1 MAAGDD
7 YTPSLLAG
15 DLLARAS
22 PALRALEKFA
32 KTPDEREQLR
42 GQIVRGVALINET
55 AIASTSGDQDRT
67 GAALQKLRELLAA
80 IEDPAARAVA
90 QAERSLLAALDG
102 SCHTPIA
109 GYARLAP
116 GGRLR
121 LDALVAR
128 ADGSFL
134 LRRGVECLQADAV
147 RAGTD
152 LGDSLRADS
161 PADIFA

>member
-1 MAAGDD
+1 MHLVGIDIAAETHVAAALDEAGAVRLKPLPFTKGAAG
-7 YTPSLLAG
+7 YKA
-15 DLLARAS
+15 
-22 PALRALEKFA
+22 
-32 KTPDEREQLR
+32 
-42 GQIVRGVALINET
+42 
-55 AIASTSGDQDRT
+55 
-67 GAALQKLRELLAA
+67 
-80 IEDPAARAVA
+80 
-90 QAERSLLAALDG
+90 LLAALDG

-109 GYARLAP
+109 GYAQLLP

-161 PADIFA
+161 PADIFG